1 MATYK
6 EIIGTHIKSVSS
18 DPPNPENGQMWY
30 NTTTRVVKGFK
41 SNPVGSWS
49 TSTALN
55 TGRFSAAGSP
65 AGTQTA
71 SLLAGGQVNPGANV
85 QNATESWNGSTWTE
99 LNNLNTARYDLGS
112 AGSYTSSLAFGGEKP
127 GGVVGI
133 NESWN
138 GSAWTE
144 VADLNN
150 NSQQPGGVGAS
161 NSSALRFGGNGPTGP
176 GPVRAYTESW
186 NGTSWTEVND
196 LNDARAYPG
205 GAGTAT
211 AALAFGGSDF
221 PGTTAN
227 TESWNGTCWSEVNNL
242 NTSKEGMRGAGT
254 NTAALSSGQS
264 ASPRALTEQW
274 DGTSWTEVNDLN
286 TGRAA
291 ARSCGSTSSA
301 IYYSG
306 TQTGPQNMTDT
317 EEFTAPTT
325 STVTFTVS

>member
-1 MATYK
+1 MSEYK
-6 EIIGTHIKSVSS
+6 NIIGTHIKTVTT

-30 NTTTRVVKGFK
+30 NSTTKVLKGFT
-41 SNPVGSWS
+41 SNPVASWS

-55 TGRFSAAGSP
+55 LGRFSAAGSP

-71 SLLAGGQVNPGANV
+71 SLLAGGQINPGANV
-85 QNATESWNGSTWTE
+85 QNATESWNGSSWTE
-99 LNNLNTARYDLGS
+99 LNDLNTARYDLGS

-127 GGVVGI
+127 GGVVGLV
-133 NESWN
+133 ESWN
-138 GSAWTE
+138 GSSWTE
-144 VADLNN
+144 ITAVNES
-150 NSQQPGGVGAS
+150 SQQPGGVGAS
-161 NSSALRFGGNGPTGP
+161 NSSALKFGGNGPTSS
-176 GPVRAYTESW
+176 GPVRGYTEVW
-186 NGTSWTEVND
+186 NGSTWTEVSD

-205 GAGTAT
+205 GAGIVTS
-211 AALAFGGSDF
+211 ALAFGGADF

-227 TESWNGTCWSEVNNL
+227 TESWNGSSWTEVNNM

-254 NTAALSSGQS
+254 SAAALSIGAS
-264 ASPRALTEQW
+264 ASPRAITEQW

-286 TGRAA
+286 TGRAS

-306 TQTGPQNMTDT
+306 TQTGPQAMTDT
-317 EEFTAPTT
+317 EEFSAPTT